1 MRVPILRLGRVLLT
15 SLPADLTDQQVM
27 DLQIDALALIQ
38 AGKADGLVIDITAA
52 DVVDSYMA
60 RILSEPAKMV
70 KIMGGVAVLAGM
82 QPAVAL
88 TLVEMG
94 RGMIDMETAFDLEGG
109 VAKVG
114 RMVASRGGRHDEVPA
129 A

>member
-60 RILSEPAKMV
+60 RILSETAKMV

-94 RGMIDMETAFDLEGG
+94 QDMIDMETAFDLEGG

-114 RMVASRGGRHDEVPA
+114 RMVASRGGRHDEVPTA
-129 A
+129 

>member
-15 SLPADLTDQQVM
+15 SLPSDLTDQQVM

-60 RILSEPAKMV
+60 RMLSETAKMV
-70 KIMGGVAVLAGM
+70 TIMGGIAVLAGM
-82 QPAVAL
+82 RPAVAL

-94 RGMIDMETAFDLEGG
+94 QNMIHMETAFDLEGG
-109 VAKVG
+109 VAKVA
-114 RMVASRGGRHDEVPA
+114 RLVASRGGRHDEVPTV
-129 A
+129 

>member
-27 DLQIDALALIQ
+27 DLQIDALALLQ
-38 AGKADGLVIDITAA
+38 DGRADGLVIDITAS
-52 DVVDSYMA
+52 DVIDSYMA
-60 RILSEPAKMV
+60 RILSETARMV
-70 KIMGGVAVLAGM
+70 GVMGGIAVLAGM
-82 QPAVAL
+82 RPAVAL

-94 RGMIDMETAFDLEGG
+94 KDLIAMETAFDLEGG
-109 VAKVG
+109 VAKIE
-114 RMVASRGGRHDEVPA
+114 RLMADRGGRHDTPPA

>member
-60 RILSEPAKMV
+60 RILSETAKMV
-70 KIMGGVAVLAGM
+70 TIMGGVAVLAGM

-109 VAKVG
+109 VAKVA
-114 RMVASRGGRHDEVPA
+114 RLVASRGGRHDEVPIA
-129 A
+129 

>member
-60 RILSEPAKMV
+60 RILSETAKMV
-70 KIMGGVAVLAGM
+70 KIMG
-82 QPAVAL
+82 
-88 TLVEMG
+88 
-94 RGMIDMETAFDLEGG
+94 
-109 VAKVG
+109 
-114 RMVASRGGRHDEVPA
+114 
-129 A
+129 

>member
-60 RILSEPAKMV
+60 RILSETAKMV
-70 KIMGGVAVLAGM
+70 TIMGGVAVLAGM

-114 RMVASRGGRHDEVPA
+114 RMVASRGGRHDEVPTA
-129 A
+129 

>member
-60 RILSEPAKMV
+60 RILSETAKMV
-70 KIMGGVAVLAGM
+70 KIMGGAAVLAGM

-114 RMVASRGGRHDEVPA
+114 RLMASRGGRHDEVPA